1 MIFRREP
8 NGIAVAIPPREGLDR
23 IRRIRGLEP
32 GTQDRPIADTF
43 VGRAVEGFHGR
54 TWARH
59 AEGRVAACS
68 DSPARVEHVLAQH
81 DILTWD
87 VLLVRA
93 AAIVATDDAAVG
105 RRSLR
110 PIDPLFV
117 ECELFRWMITRWQS
131 RDERG
136 DLSGLRVD
144 DHNAGAVILPRGM
157 CRLIGVRR
165 EQPPSLKATLERD
178 IDRRPCSLKA
188 RAGRIWLAKGTS
200 D

>member
-1 MIFRREP
+1 
-8 NGIAVAIPPREGLDR
+8 
-23 IRRIRGLEP
+23 RRIRGLEP

-54 TWARH
+54 TWTRH

-68 DSPARVEHVLAQH
+68 DPPARVEHVLAQH

-117 ECELFRWMITRWQS
+117 ECELFRLMFIRCQFS
-131 RDERG
+131 DELG
-136 DLSGLRVD
+136 DVSGLRIYD
-144 DHNAGAVILPRGM
+144 LNKDAVIFYN
-157 CRLIGVRR
+157 VNN
-165 EQPPSLKATLERD
+165 
-178 IDRRPCSLKA
+178 
-188 RAGRIWLAKGTS
+188 
-200 D
+200 